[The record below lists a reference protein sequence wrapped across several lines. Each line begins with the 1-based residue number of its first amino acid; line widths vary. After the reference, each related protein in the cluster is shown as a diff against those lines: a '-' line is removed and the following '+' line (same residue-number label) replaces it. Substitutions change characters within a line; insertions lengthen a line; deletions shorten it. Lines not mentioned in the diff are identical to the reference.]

1 VITAPG
7 CGSISAMN
15 PPFFFFKDSLIYLR
29 ERENARV
36 RMSGGGAEG
45 ERESQAG
52 SMPSAE
58 PDTGLDLTKLRS

>member
-1 VITAPG
+1 
-7 CGSISAMN
+7 
-15 PPFFFFKDSLIYLR
+15 
-29 ERENARV
+29 V